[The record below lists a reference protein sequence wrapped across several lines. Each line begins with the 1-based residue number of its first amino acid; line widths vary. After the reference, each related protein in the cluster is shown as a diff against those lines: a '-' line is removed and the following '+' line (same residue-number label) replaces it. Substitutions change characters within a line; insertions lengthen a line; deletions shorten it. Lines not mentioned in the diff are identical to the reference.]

1 MPGREAQVVVI
12 GGGITGLATA
22 YRLAQRY
29 RGAIHITV
37 LEADDR
43 LGGKIKT
50 SPFAGLPSVDEGPDA
65 YLARVPHA
73 VTLAHDLGL
82 DSSITHPA
90 SGHAAIHHDGL
101 CPLPEGLLLGVPTG
115 LARLA
120 RSPLLSWRGKAR
132 AALEPFLPP
141 SPDPHDSIGLFV
153 RQRFGIEVHERLV
166 DPLVGS
172 IYAADTMNFSLAMVP
187 QLAAL
192 SNDRSILLA
201 ARRNLRSA
209 PPPSRPVFDTPRGG
223 MGMLVGSLADAL
235 GTLGVHIRTGTSAVR
250 LERDRSPANSQPRYR
265 VSVHGAEGDD
275 EIQADAVIVTSP
287 ARASAD
293 LVSSV
298 DAAAGT
304 MLRTWDHASVVMVT
318 LRSVEKTPS
327 AFRGLSGYLIPKP
340 EQDRLTAVSFGSNK
354 WEHWRPA
361 DDSMIVR
368 ASLGRDG
375 APIDDLIDAW
385 SDEQFVEQ
393 VVNEVACH
401 TGVTITPAEQRVTRW
416 PCSFPQYR
424 PGHAKLVES
433 LDRSLEAAAPGV
445 LMAGAS
451 FRGIGVPACVA
462 QAERAAEV
470 TARFL
475 NGVL

>member
-115 LARLA
+115 LTRLA
-120 RSPLLSWRGKAR
+120 RSRLLSWRGKAR